1 LRHGGRGHQPT
12 DAQNQQK
19 HSRKPAVIPVL
30 SCEDCHTVSLKAA
43 PPTHQENEEISRDL
57 GVTARGLLL
66 FPSEIANF
74 TVNYLGEK
82 TEKATHPE
90 KKERS
95 TQI

>member
-1 LRHGGRGHQPT
+1 
-12 DAQNQQK
+12 
-19 HSRKPAVIPVL
+19 VL

-43 PPTHQENEEISRDL
+43 PPTHQENEEISREL
-57 GVTARGLLL
+57 GATARGSLL

-82 TEKATHPE
+82 AAKPTHPK